1 MAYPAKIT
9 DLKPSELVS
18 DPVVIIDYDL
28 LPGLP
33 AEAQEA
39 ILKAV
44 SVFESFCDN
53 PVPREQVVAYRRPLT
68 DKEADR
74 ALKKAQDDWRRLAR
88 KYEIAT
94 AIGFDAND
102 LFERRLLC
110 EINGWAI
117 KENRP
122 PIASDQ
128 DLL

>member
-18 DPVVIIDYDL
+18 DPVVTIDYDL

-44 SVFESFCDN
+44 SVFERLCDN
-53 PVPREQVVAYRRPLT
+53 LVPREQVVAYRRPLT

-74 ALKKAQDDWRRLAR
+74 TLKKAQDDWRRLAR
-88 KYEIAT
+88 KYEMAT
-94 AIGFDAND
+94 AIGFDANN
-102 LFERRLLC
+102 LFERLLLC